1 MKILQL
7 ANHCHRIGN
16 GIMNV
21 AVDLAC
27 EQARL
32 GHEVVFASAG
42 GSYVELMKG
51 YGVRH
56 VEIAQYWRQPLA
68 ALKGAWR
75 LRRLLGAFKPDIVHA
90 HMKSGA
96 LLASLFNRPRRF
108 GLAASLHNEWQR
120 TATLMGVADRVIAV
134 SESTCAAMRARGL
147 TDAQLRTVR
156 NGPVGSPRA
165 MPDAAPG
172 PKLMRPALLTVCGLY
187 QRKGVLDL
195 IEAFAAIAGQHPSAR
210 LYIAGDG
217 PERALFEQAA
227 GATGLGSRIV
237 FLGYVENPAPLFAQA
252 DVFVLASRAEPFG
265 LVLAEARE
273 AGCAIIGAD
282 TGGVPEVLEHG
293 AAGVLVPPK
302 NPAALAEAMHRLL
315 SDDEARQSYQRRAR
329 ENLEW
334 LSCARMAAETVA
346 VYRDLIDDLAGGA
359 PALAR
364 AKPRLLSRV
373 R

>member
-1 MKILQL
+1 VKILHL

-27 EQARL
+27 EQSRL

-42 GSYVELMKG
+42 GSFVELMQG

-56 VEIAQYWRQPLA
+56 VEIAQYWREPLA
-68 ALKGAWR
+68 ALRGAWR
-75 LRRLLGAFKPDIVHA
+75 LRRLLDAFKPDIVHA
-90 HMKSGA
+90 HMKGGA

-108 GLAASLHNEWQR
+108 GLVTSLHNEWQR
-120 TATLMGVADRVIAV
+120 AAKLMGVADRVIAV
-134 SESTCAAMRARGL
+134 SEASCAAMRARGL
-147 TDAQLRTVR
+147 TEAQLRTVR
-156 NGPVGSPRA
+156 NGPIGSPRA
-165 MPDAAPG
+165 LSDAAPTAQL
-172 PKLMRPALLTVCGLY
+172 KRPALLTVCGLY
-187 QRKGVLDL
+187 RRKGVLEL
-195 IEAFAAIAGQHPSAR
+195 IEAFAAMAGEHESAH

-217 PERALFEQAA
+217 PDRAVFEQAA
-227 GATGLGSRIV
+227 GATGLASRIA

-252 DVFVLASRAEPFG
+252 DVFVLASHSEPFG
-265 LVLAEARE
+265 LVLAEARA

-302 NPAALAEAMHRLL
+302 DPAALAEAMRRLL
-315 SDDEARQSYQRRAR
+315 GDDEARRSYQRRAA
-329 ENLEW
+329 ENLDW
-334 LSCARMAAETVA
+334 LGCARMTAETLS
-346 VYRDLIDDLAGGA
+346 VYRELIDDLASGA
-359 PALAR
+359 AALSR
-364 AKPRLLSRV
+364 AKPWLLPRV